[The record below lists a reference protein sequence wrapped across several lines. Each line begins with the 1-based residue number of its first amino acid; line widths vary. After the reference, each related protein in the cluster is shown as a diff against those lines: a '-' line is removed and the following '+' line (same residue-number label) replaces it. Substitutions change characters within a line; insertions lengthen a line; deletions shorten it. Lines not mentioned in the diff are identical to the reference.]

1 MRLDK
6 LLAHSGFGTRKEV
19 KELIKKGFV
28 SVNDETIK
36 TDKMHVDPQKDV
48 VKVDDEVITYEEKV
62 YYMLNKPSGYVS
74 ATEDQL
80 HPTVVDLIDDYY
92 RNDLFPVGRLD
103 IDTTGLLLIT
113 NDKTL
118 SKRLLLPENHIDKK
132 YYVTVKNKLT
142 DDLIEIF
149 NNGIIIDQKVKCKP
163 SYLEII
169 DDYHCYLTINEGRYH
184 QIKKM
189 FLSCNNKVLELKRVM
204 FASIHLD
211 NNLSLGNYRKLNNQE
226 IKQLITINNTK

>member
-189 FLSCNNKVLELKRVM
+189 FLSCNNKELKRVM

>member
-1 MRLDK
+1 MIVIKDLYYVLMCCNLGNVNK
-6 LLAHSGFGTRKEV
+6 CKN
-19 KELIKKGFV
+19 LIK
-28 SVNDETIK
+28 SSRIRVNNQIIK
-36 TDKMHVDPQKDV
+36 DIRYQVDIDDV
-48 VKVDDEVITYEEKV
+48 IVFDGVELKWPFV
-62 YYMLNKPSGYVS
+62 YYMLNKPKGYICANHDKKYKCVI
-74 ATEDQL
+74 
-80 HPTVVDLIDDYY
+80 DLIDRDDCYC
-92 RNDLFPVGRLD
+92 LGRLD

-149 NNGIIIDQKVKCKP
+149 SNGIIIDQKVKCKP

-189 FLSCNNKVLELKRVM
+189 FKSCQNEVCTLKRIA
-204 FASIHLD
+204 FAGIELD
-211 NNLSLGNYRKLNNQE
+211 QKLALGEYRDLTSTE
-226 IKQLITINNTK
+226 LITLFKHC

>member
-1 MRLDK
+1 MIVIKDLYYVVMCWNLGNVNK
-6 LLAHSGFGTRKEV
+6 CKN
-19 KELIKKGFV
+19 LIK
-28 SVNDETIK
+28 SSRIRVNNQIIK
-36 TDKMHVDPQKDV
+36 DIRYQVDIDDV
-48 VKVDDEVITYEEKV
+48 IVFDGIELKWPFV
-62 YYMLNKPSGYVS
+62 YYMFNKPKGYICANHDKKYKCVI
-74 ATEDQL
+74 
-80 HPTVVDLIDDYY
+80 DLIDRDDCYC
-92 RNDLFPVGRLD
+92 LGRLD

>member
-1 MRLDK
+1 
-6 LLAHSGFGTRKEV
+6 
-19 KELIKKGFV
+19 
-28 SVNDETIK
+28 
-36 TDKMHVDPQKDV
+36 
-48 VKVDDEVITYEEKV
+48 
-62 YYMLNKPSGYVS
+62 MLNKPKGYICANHDKKYKCVI
-74 ATEDQL
+74 
-80 HPTVVDLIDDYY
+80 DLIGRDDCYC
-92 RNDLFPVGRLD
+92 LGRLD

-204 FASIHLD
+204 FASINLD
-211 NNLSLGNYRKLNNQE
+211 NNLSLANYRKLNNQE

>member
-1 MRLDK
+1 MCIRDSCICYPRLWT
-6 LLAHSGFGTRKEV
+6 GIF
-19 KELIKKGFV
+19 
-28 SVNDETIK
+28 
-36 TDKMHVDPQKDV
+36 
-48 VKVDDEVITYEEKV
+48 
-62 YYMLNKPSGYVS
+62 
-74 ATEDQL
+74 
-80 HPTVVDLIDDYY
+80 
-92 RNDLFPVGRLD
+92 FPVTLSNN
-103 IDTTGLLLIT
+103 ISKNVLLYLSLIHISTGLLLIT